1 MSLIDRG
8 DYSIYGVKK
17 VKSVSSFIKM
27 HALKSAKSRSVI
39 MKADSTTLLNFIKD
53 NQKNQFVIPIYQRLY
68 SWEKEQCKELWD
80 DIIKIGGD
88 DKMDGHFI
96 GSILY
101 MLDSITHSN
110 NTLLII
116 DGQQR
121 LTTITLLLTAL
132 RDHLNDEDEFLKK
145 FSYQKIE
152 NDYLI
157 NSDKDG
163 DKKFR
168 LILSESDKD
177 TLLYLIDKDR
187 RKPSELSSKIV
198 ENFKLFEEWVSKNT
212 NKLETIFKG
221 LDKLMIVE
229 IALEKGKDDPQLIFE
244 SMNSKGIELTQTDL
258 IRNYIVMETE
268 IEKQEGFY
276 NKYWGAME
284 EEFKQNKKWFDRFVR
299 HYLTIKT
306 REIPNVN
313 KVYAALKDY
322 WQKEGIGIEDLLK
335 DLQKY
340 CGYFCQIVFKKE
352 ADKDLNKALGF
363 LVDLEMDVIYPLLLE
378 LYSDYK
384 GGVLS
389 KADFIPIIA
398 LIESYI
404 CRRAVC
410 GLGTN
415 SLNKVFPSFT
425 RYIQKD
431 EYFKSLKAHFG
442 YLTEQQRFP
451 NNDEFKDRF
460 ITINFYK
467 FQKNGYF
474 FERLENFDTKEPV
487 NTKGLTVEHIMPQT
501 LTEDTEDT
509 EEWKRDLGEN
519 FQEIHDKYLH
529 TIGNLTLTGY
539 NPEYSNKSFQEKQG
553 MEKGF
558 KDSPLRLNQDLKDL
572 ESFGE
577 EEIKK
582 RANDLVDLA
591 LKIWTYPK
599 LDAETLEKY
608 KPKKDKKEKK
618 VYDLSSYKFGSH
630 SRELFDILSKKIKA
644 LDERITENFNQD
656 YISYKFGKN
665 FVDIVVQSKDLKLYL
680 NMKFN
685 ELQDEKNLARDMT
698 NKGHL
703 GNGNIEVKLE
713 TKENIPYCLG
723 LIKQAL
729 EKQMGGRNRQ

>member
-1 MSLIDRG
+1 MYGI
-8 DYSIYGVKK
+8 YST
-17 VKSVSSFIKM
+17 S
-27 HALKSAKSRSVI
+27 H
-39 MKADSTTLLNFIKD
+39 N
-53 NQKNQFVIPIYQRLY
+53 
-68 SWEKEQCKELWD
+68 E
-80 DIIKIGGD
+80 
-88 DKMDGHFI
+88 
-96 GSILY
+96 
-101 MLDSITHSN
+101 
-110 NTLLII
+110 LLII

-132 RDHLNDEDEFLKK
+132 RNHLSDEVKRK
-145 FSYQKIE
+145 KIE
-152 NDYLI
+152 DHYLI

-187 RKPSELSSKIV
+187 RKPSEPSSKIV
-198 ENFKLFEEWVSKNT
+198 ENFKLFEEWVSNT
-212 NKLETIFKG
+212 DKETIFKG
-221 LDKLMIVE
+221 LEKLMIVE

-276 NKYWGAME
+276 NKYWRAME

-306 REIPNVN
+306 KEIPNIN
-313 KVYAALKDY
+313 KVYVALKDY
-322 WQKEGIGIEDLLK
+322 RQKEGIGIEDLLK

-340 CGYFCQIVFKKE
+340 CKYFCRIVFKKE

-378 LYSDYK
+378 LYSDYSDE
-384 GGVLS
+384 VLL
-389 KADFIPIIA
+389 KDDFRRSIA

-431 EYFKSLKAHFG
+431 EYFKSLEAHFG
-442 YLTEQQRFP
+442 YLTNNQRFP
-451 NNDEFKDRF
+451 NNDELKDCF
-460 ITINFYK
+460 ITIDFYK
-467 FQKNGYF
+467 FKKREYF
-474 FERLENFDTKEPV
+474 FERLENFDRKERV
-487 NTKGLTVEHIMPQT
+487 YTHEYTTEHIMPQT
-501 LTEDTEDT
+501 LTT
-509 EEWKRDLGEN
+509 EEWERDLGEN

-539 NPEYSNKSFQEKQG
+539 NTEYSNKSFQEKRG

-558 KDSPLRLNQDLKDL
+558 KNSPLRLNQDLGDL
-572 ESFGE
+572 KSFGE

-582 RANDLVDLA
+582 RANVLADLA

-608 KPKKDKKEKK
+608 KPKKDKKEKE

-630 SRELFDILSKKIKA
+630 SRELFDILSKEIKA

-656 YISYKFGKN
+656 YISYKFSKN
-665 FVDIVVQSKDLKLYL
+665 FVDIVVQTKDLKLYL

-703 GNGNIEVKLE
+703 GNGDIEVKLE

-729 EKQMGGRNRQ
+729 EKQMGGRNKQ

>member
-1 MSLIDRG
+1 MR
-8 DYSIYGVKK
+8 
-17 VKSVSSFIKM
+17 
-27 HALKSAKSRSVI
+27 
-39 MKADSTTLLNFIKD
+39 ADATTLLNFIKV
-53 NQKNQFVIPIYQRLY
+53 NQKNQLVIPIYQRLY
-68 SWEKEQCKELWD
+68 SWEKEQCKQLWD

-101 MLDSITHSN
+101 VLDSIMYSN
-110 NTLLII
+110 NVLLII

-121 LTTITLLLTAL
+121 LITITLLLTAL
-132 RDHLNDEDEFLKK
+132 RDHWSDKRKE
-145 FSYQKIE
+145 IE
-152 NDYLI
+152 NHYLI

-177 TLLYLIDKDR
+177 TLLSLIDKDR
-187 RKPSELSSKIV
+187 RKPSEPSSKIV
-198 ENFKLFEEWVSKNT
+198 ENFKLFEEWVSNT
-212 NKLETIFKG
+212 NQLETIFKG
-221 LDKLMIVE
+221 LEKLMIVE
-229 IALEKGKDDPQLIFE
+229 IALEKEKDDPQLIFE
-244 SMNSKGIELTQTDL
+244 SMNSKGIELAQTDL
-258 IRNYIVMETE
+258 IRNYIIMETE
-268 IEKQEGFY
+268 VEKQEGFY
-276 NKYWGAME
+276 NEYWRAME
-284 EEFKQNKKWFDRFVR
+284 EKFEQSKRKDLFNKFVR

-306 REIPNVN
+306 REVPNIN
-313 KVYAALKDY
+313 KVYVTLKDY
-322 WQKEGIGIEDLLK
+322 RQKEGIGIEDLLK

-352 ADKDLNKALGF
+352 ADKNLKKALGF
-363 LVDLEMDVIYPLLLE
+363 LVDLEMDVVYPLLLE
-378 LYSDYK
+378 LYSDYSD
-384 GGVLS
+384 GVLS
-389 KADFIPIIA
+389 KDDFKHSID

-425 RYIQKD
+425 KHIQKD

-442 YLTEQQRFP
+442 YLTEKQRFP
-451 NNDEFKDRF
+451 NNDEFKDLF
-460 ITINFYK
+460 ITIDFYHFK
-467 FQKNGYF
+467 KNRYF
-474 FERLENFDTKEPV
+474 FERLENFEREERVYTHEY
-487 NTKGLTVEHIMPQT
+487 TIEHIMPQT
-501 LTEDTEDT
+501 LT

-519 FQEIHDKYLH
+519 FQEIHNKYLH

-539 NPEYSNKSFQEKQG
+539 NSEYSNKSFQEKHG
-553 MEKGF
+553 MEEGF
-558 KDSPLRLNQDLKDL
+558 KNSPLRLNQSLRDL
-572 ESFGE
+572 EPFGE
-577 EEIKK
+577 EKIKK
-582 RANDLVDLA
+582 RANDLADLA
-591 LKIWTYPK
+591 LKIWIYPN
-599 LDAETLEKY
+599 LNAETLEKY

-618 VYDLSSYKFGSH
+618 VYDLNSYKFGSH
-630 SRELFDILSKKIKA
+630 SRELFDILSKEIKA
-644 LDERITENFNQD
+644 LDEEIVENFNQD
-656 YISYKFGKN
+656 YISYKFSKN
-665 FVDIVVQSKDLKLYL
+665 FVDIVVQTKDLKLYL

-703 GNGNIEVKLE
+703 GNGDIEVKLE

>member
-1 MSLIDRG
+1 
-8 DYSIYGVKK
+8 
-17 VKSVSSFIKM
+17 
-27 HALKSAKSRSVI
+27 
-39 MKADSTTLLNFIKD
+39 MKADAMKLLDFIGKS
-53 NQKNQFVIPIYQRLY
+53 QEKQLVIPIYQRVY

-101 MLDSITHSN
+101 VLDNITHSN

-132 RDHLNDEDEFLKK
+132 RDHWSDKRKEIEDH
-145 FSYQKIE
+145 
-152 NDYLI
+152 YLI
-157 NSDKDG
+157 NSGKDG

-168 LILSESDKD
+168 LILSDSDKD

-187 RKPSELSSKIV
+187 RKPSEPSSKIV
-198 ENFKLFEEWVSKNT
+198 ENFKLFEEWIRKNT
-212 NKLETIFKG
+212 DKLETIFKG

-229 IALEKGKDDPQLIFE
+229 IALEKGKYDPQLIFE
-244 SMNSKGIELTQTDL
+244 SMNSKGMELAQTDL

-268 IEKQEGFY
+268 VEKREGFY
-276 NKYWGAME
+276 NKYWRAME
-284 EEFKQNKKWFDRFVR
+284 EDFKQNEKLFDRFVR

-306 REIPNVN
+306 RDIPNIN
-313 KVYAALKDY
+313 KVYVAFKDY
-322 WQKEGIGIEDLLK
+322 RQKEGIGIEDLLK

-352 ADKDLNKALGF
+352 ENKDLNKALGF

-378 LYSDYK
+378 LYSDYSD
-384 GGVLS
+384 GVLS
-389 KADFIPIIA
+389 KDDFRRSIA

-425 RYIQKD
+425 KHIQKD
-431 EYFKSLKAHFG
+431 EYFKSLEAHFG
-442 YLTEQQRFP
+442 SLTEKQRFP
-451 NNDEFKDRF
+451 NNDEFKKLFIAIDFYRF
-460 ITINFYK
+460 K
-467 FQKNGYF
+467 KNRYF
-474 FERLENFDTKEPV
+474 FERLENFDRKERV
-487 NTKGLTVEHIMPQT
+487 YTHEYTTEHIMPQT
-501 LTEDTEDT
+501 LTE
-509 EEWKRDLGEN
+509 EWERDLGEN
-519 FQEIHDKYLH
+519 FQEIHDKYLN

-539 NPEYSNKSFQEKQG
+539 NPTYSNRSFQEKKG

-558 KDSPLRLNQDLKDL
+558 KDSPLKLNQSLRDL

-582 RANDLVDLA
+582 RANDLADLA

-630 SRELFDILSKKIKA
+630 SRELFDLLSKGIKA
-644 LDERITENFNQD
+644 LDERITESFMKA
-656 YISYKFGKN
+656 YITYKFN
-665 FVDIVVQSKDLKLYL
+665 TIFTSIVPSKDELTLMLKI
-680 NMKFN
+680 KFS
-685 ELQDEKNLARDMT
+685 ELQNEIKEKLTIRDVS
-698 NKGHL
+698 NIGHACV
-703 GNGNIEVKLE
+703 GDIEVKLE

>member
-1 MSLIDRG
+1 MEAG
-8 DYSIYGVKK
+8 
-17 VKSVSSFIKM
+17 
-27 HALKSAKSRSVI
+27 A
-39 MKADSTTLLNFIKD
+39 TTLLNFIKD
-53 NQKNQFVIPIYQRLY
+53 NQKNQLVIPIYQRLY
-68 SWEKEQCKELWD
+68 SWEKEQCKQLWD
-80 DIIKIGGD
+80 DIIKIGGN

-101 MLDSITHSN
+101 VLDRITHSN
-110 NTLLII
+110 NALLII

-121 LTTITLLLTAL
+121 LTTITLLLIAL
-132 RDHLNDEDEFLKK
+132 RNHLSDEVKRKE
-145 FSYQKIE
+145 IE
-152 NDYLI
+152 NHYLI

-177 TLLYLIDKDR
+177 TLLSLIDKDR
-187 RKPSELSSKIV
+187 RKPSEPSSKIV
-198 ENFKLFEEWVSKNT
+198 ENFKLFEEWISKNT

-229 IALEKGKDDPQLIFE
+229 IALDKGKDDSQLIFE
-244 SMNSKGIELTQTDL
+244 SMNSKGMELTQTDL
-258 IRNYIVMETE
+258 IRNYIIMETE
-268 IEKQEGFY
+268 TEKQEGFY
-276 NKYWGAME
+276 NKYWRAME
-284 EEFKQNKKWFDRFVR
+284 EDFKQNKKWFDRFVR

-306 REIPNVN
+306 REIPNIN
-313 KVYAALKDY
+313 KVYAAFKDY
-322 WQKEGIGIEDLLK
+322 RQKEGIGIEDLLK

-340 CGYFCQIVFKKE
+340 CGYFCRIVFKKE
-352 ADKDLNKALGF
+352 DDKDLNKALGF

-378 LYSDYK
+378 LYSDYSD
-384 GGVLS
+384 GVLS
-389 KADFIPIIA
+389 RDDFIPIID

-431 EYFKSLKAHFG
+431 EYFKSLEAHFG
-442 YLTEQQRFP
+442 YLTEKQRFP
-451 NNDEFKDRF
+451 NNDEFKKLF
-460 ITINFYK
+460 ITIDFYN
-467 FQKNGYF
+467 FQKKEYF
-474 FERLENFDTKEPV
+474 FERLNFDRKEPV
-487 NTKGLTVEHIMPQT
+487 NTQECTIEHIMPQK
-501 LTEDTEDT
+501 LT

-539 NPEYSNKSFQEKQG
+539 NSEYGNKSFQEKRC
-553 MEKGF
+553 MEGGF
-558 KDSPLRLNQDLKDL
+558 KDSPLRLNKGLRDL

-582 RANDLVDLA
+582 RAKDLADLA

-618 VYDLSSYKFGSH
+618 VYDLSSYKFDSH
-630 SRELFDILSKKIKA
+630 SRELFDILSKEIKA
-644 LDERITENFNQD
+644 LDEKIAEKFNQD
-656 YISYKFGKN
+656 YISYIFDKN
-665 FVDIVVQSKDLKLYL
+665 FVDIVVQTKDLKLYL

-698 NKGHL
+698 NIGHL
-703 GNGNIEVKLE
+703 GNGDIEVKLE

>member
-1 MSLIDRG
+1 MEADATPL
-8 DYSIYGVKK
+8 
-17 VKSVSSFIKM
+17 
-27 HALKSAKSRSVI
+27 LK
-39 MKADSTTLLNFIKD
+39 FIKD
-53 NQKNQFVIPIYQRLY
+53 NQKNQLVIPIYQRVY
-68 SWEKEQCKELWD
+68 SWEKEQCKQLWD
-80 DIIKIGGD
+80 DIIKIGGN
-88 DKMDGHFI
+88 DKMDRHFI

-101 MLDSITHSN
+101 VIHDAKYSN

-132 RDHLNDEDEFLKK
+132 RDHLSDEVKRKE
-145 FSYQKIE
+145 IE
-152 NDYLI
+152 DHYLI

-177 TLLYLIDKDR
+177 TLLSLIDKDR
-187 RKPSELSSKIV
+187 RKPSEPSLKIV

-221 LDKLMIVE
+221 LEKLTIVW
-229 IALEKGKDDPQLIFE
+229 ISLEKKDDPQLVFE
-244 SMNSKGIELTQTDL
+244 SMNSKGIELAQTDL

-276 NKYWGAME
+276 NKYWRAME
-284 EEFKQNKKWFDRFVR
+284 ENFKQNKKWFDRFVR

-306 REIPNVN
+306 REIPNIN
-313 KVYAALKDY
+313 KVYVALKDY
-322 WQKEGIGIEDLLK
+322 QQKEGIGIEDLLK

-340 CGYFCQIVFKKE
+340 CRYFCQIAFKKE
-352 ADKDLNKALGF
+352 ANKDLNKALGF

-378 LYSDYK
+378 LYSDYSD
-384 GGVLS
+384 GVLS
-389 KADFIPIIA
+389 KDDFRRSIA

-415 SLNKVFPSFT
+415 SLNKVFPPFT
-425 RYIQKD
+425 KHIQKD
-431 EYFKSLKAHFG
+431 EYFKSLEVHFG
-442 YLTEQQRFP
+442 SLTEKQRFP
-451 NNDEFKDRF
+451 NNDEFKKLF
-460 ITINFYK
+460 ITIDFYK
-467 FQKNGYF
+467 FKKREYF
-474 FERLENFDTKEPV
+474 FERLENFDRKERV
-487 NTKGLTVEHIMPQT
+487 YTHEYTAEHIMPQK
-501 LTEDTEDT
+501 LT
-509 EEWKRDLGEN
+509 EEWEKDLGEN
-519 FQEIHDKYLH
+519 FQEIHNKYLH

-539 NPEYSNKSFQEKQG
+539 NDKYSNKSFQEKQG

-558 KDSPLRLNQDLKDL
+558 KDSPLRLNQSLRDLK
-572 ESFGE
+572 SFGE

-582 RANDLVDLA
+582 RANDLVDWA
-591 LKIWTYPK
+591 LKIWTYPN

-608 KPKKDKKEKK
+608 KSKKEKK

-630 SRELFDILSKKIKA
+630 SRELFDILSKEIKA
-644 LDERITENFNQD
+644 LDEKITENFNQD
-656 YISYKFGKN
+656 YISYKFSKN
-665 FVDIVVQSKDLKLYL
+665 FVDIVVQTKDLKLYL

-698 NKGHL
+698 NKGHW

>member
-1 MSLIDRG
+1 MVAEAMKLLDFIG
-8 DYSIYGVKK
+8 
-17 VKSVSSFIKM
+17 KSQEKQFI
-27 HALKSAKSRSVI
+27 
-39 MKADSTTLLNFIKD
+39 
-53 NQKNQFVIPIYQRLY
+53 IPIYQRVY
-68 SWEKEQCKELWD
+68 SWEKEQCKQLWD
-80 DIIKIGGD
+80 DIVKTGGND
-88 DKMDGHFI
+88 QMNGHFI
-96 GSILY
+96 GSIVFVQDGIY
-101 MLDSITHSN
+101 STGHN
-110 NTLLII
+110 ELLII

-121 LTTITLLLTAL
+121 LTTIMLLLTAL
-132 RDHLNDEDEFLKK
+132 RDHLNDEDKFLEK
-145 FSYQKIE
+145 FSCQEISKH
-152 NDYLI
+152 YLI

-177 TLLYLIDKDR
+177 TLLSLIDKDR
-187 RKPSELSSKIV
+187 RKPSEPSSKIV
-198 ENFKLFEEWVSKNT
+198 ENFKLFEEWVSNT
-212 NKLETIFKG
+212 DKLETIFKG
-221 LDKLMIVE
+221 LEKLMIVE

-268 IEKQEGFY
+268 IEKQKDFY
-276 NKYWGAME
+276 NKYWRAME
-284 EEFKQNKKWFDRFVR
+284 EDFKQNKKLFDRFVR

-306 REIPNVN
+306 RDIPNIN
-313 KVYAALKDY
+313 KVYVALKDY
-322 WQKEGIGIEDLLK
+322 RQKKGIGIEDLLK

-352 ADKDLNKALGF
+352 SDKDLNKALGF
-363 LVDLEMDVIYPLLLE
+363 CVDLEMDVIYPLLLE
-378 LYSDYK
+378 LYSDYSD
-384 GGVLS
+384 GVLS
-389 KADFIPIIA
+389 KDDFRRSIA

-415 SLNKVFPSFT
+415 SLNKVFPSFA

-431 EYFKSLKAHFG
+431 EYFKSLEAHFG
-442 YLTEQQRFP
+442 YLTEKQRFP
-451 NNDEFKDRF
+451 NNDEFKDCF
-460 ITINFYK
+460 ITIDFYK
-467 FQKNGYF
+467 FQKREYF

-487 NTKGLTVEHIMPQT
+487 NTQECTIEHIMPQE
-501 LTEDTEDT
+501 LT
-509 EEWKRDLGEN
+509 EEWERDLGEN

-539 NPEYSNKSFQEKQG
+539 NPKYSNKSFQKKRD

-558 KDSPLRLNQDLKDL
+558 KDSPLRLNQGLRDLK
-572 ESFGE
+572 SFGE

-582 RANDLVDLA
+582 RANDLADLA
-591 LKIWTYPK
+591 LKIWTYPN
-599 LDAETLEKY
+599 LNAETLEKY

-618 VYDLSSYKFGSH
+618 VYDLNSYKFGSH
-630 SRELFDILSKKIKA
+630 SRELFDILSKGIKA

-656 YISYKFGKN
+656 YISYKFDKN
-665 FVDIVVQSKDLKLYL
+665 FVDIVVQTKDLKLYL

-703 GNGNIEVKLE
+703 GNGDIEVKLE

>member
-1 MSLIDRG
+1 ME
-8 DYSIYGVKK
+8 
-17 VKSVSSFIKM
+17 
-27 HALKSAKSRSVI
+27 
-39 MKADSTTLLNFIKD
+39 ADATTLLNFIKG
-53 NQKNQFVIPIYQRLY
+53 NQKNQLVIPIYQRLY
-68 SWEKEQCKELWD
+68 SWEKEQCKQLWD
-80 DIIKIGGD
+80 DIIKIGGN

-101 MLDSITHSN
+101 VLDRITHSN
-110 NTLLII
+110 NALLII

-132 RDHLNDEDEFLKK
+132 RDHWSDKRKEIEDH
-145 FSYQKIE
+145 
-152 NDYLI
+152 YLI

-168 LILSESDKD
+168 LILSESDRD
-177 TLLYLIDKDR
+177 TLLSLIDKNR
-187 RKPSELSSKIV
+187 RKPSEPSLKIV
-198 ENFKLFEEWVSKNT
+198 ENFKLFEEWVSNT
-212 NKLETIFKG
+212 DKLETIFKG
-221 LDKLMIVE
+221 LEKLMIVE

-258 IRNYIVMETE
+258 IRNYIIMETE

-276 NKYWGAME
+276 NKYWRAME

-306 REIPNVN
+306 REIPNIN
-313 KVYAALKDY
+313 KVYVALKDY
-322 WQKEGIGIEDLLK
+322 RQKEGIGIEDLLK

-352 ADKDLNKALGF
+352 TDKDLNKALGF

-378 LYSDYK
+378 LYSDYSD
-384 GGVLS
+384 GVLS
-389 KADFIPIIA
+389 KDNFRCSID

-404 CRRAVC
+404 CRRKVC
-410 GLGTN
+410 GIPSNG
-415 SLNKVFPSFT
+415 LNKLFASFT
-425 RYIQKD
+425 KHIQKN
-431 EYFKSLKAHFG
+431 EYFKSLKVHFG
-442 YLTEQQRFP
+442 YLTNNQRFP
-451 NNDEFKDRF
+451 DDDEFKKLF
-460 ITINFYK
+460 ITINFYNLKEK
-467 FQKNGYF
+467 FRKYL
-474 FERLENFDTKEPV
+474 FERLENFDRNERVYTHEY
-487 NTKGLTVEHIMPQT
+487 TIEHIMSQK
-501 LTEDTEDT
+501 LT

-519 FQEIHDKYLH
+519 FQEIHNKYLH

-539 NPEYSNKSFQEKQG
+539 NSEYSNKSFQEKKD

-558 KDSPLRLNQDLKDL
+558 KNSPLRLNEGLRDL

-582 RANDLVDLA
+582 RANDLADLA

-618 VYDLSSYKFGSH
+618 VYDLNSYNFGSH
-630 SRELFDILSKKIKA
+630 SRELFDILRKEIKA
-644 LDERITENFNQD
+644 LDEKIAEKFNQD
-656 YISYKFGKN
+656 YISYIFDKN
-665 FVDIVVQSKDLKLYL
+665 FVDIVVQTKDLKLYL

-703 GNGNIEVKLE
+703 GNGDIEVKLE

>member
-1 MSLIDRG
+1 
-8 DYSIYGVKK
+8 
-17 VKSVSSFIKM
+17 
-27 HALKSAKSRSVI
+27 
-39 MKADSTTLLNFIKD
+39 MKADATTLLGFFEE
-53 NQKNQFVIPIYQRLY
+53 NQNNQFVIPIYQRLY
-68 SWEKEQCKELWD
+68 NWKKEQCEQLWD
-80 DIIKIGGD
+80 DIIKIGGN
-88 DKMDGHFI
+88 DKMNGHFI

-101 MLDSITHSN
+101 VRVDGTHSSP
-110 NTLLII
+110 LLII

-121 LTTITLLLTAL
+121 LTTITLLFIAL
-132 RDHLNDEDEFLKK
+132 RDHLNDEDELLEK
-145 FSYQKIE
+145 FSHQKIQ
-152 NDYLI
+152 NRYLI
-157 NSDKDG
+157 NSDEKG

-177 TLLYLIDKDR
+177 TLLSLIDKDR
-187 RKPSELSSKIV
+187 RKPSEPSLKIM
-198 ENFKLFEEWVSKNT
+198 ENFKLFEEWIRKNT
-212 NKLETIFKG
+212 DKLETIFKG
-221 LDKLMIVE
+221 LEKLMIVW

-268 IEKQEGFY
+268 VEKQEYFY
-276 NKYWGAME
+276 NQYWRAME
-284 EEFKQNKKWFDRFVR
+284 EDFKQNEKLFDQFVR

-306 REIPNVN
+306 RDIPNIH
-313 KVYAALKDY
+313 KVYEAFKRY
-322 WQKEGIGIEDLLK
+322 QQERGIETEVLLQ

-340 CGYFCQIVFKKE
+340 CGFFCQIAFKKE
-352 ADKDLNKALGF
+352 ADKDLNKALSF
-363 LVDLEMDVIYPLLLE
+363 LVDLEMDVVYPLLLE
-378 LYSDYK
+378 LYSDYSD
-384 GGVLS
+384 GVLS
-389 KADFIPIIA
+389 NRDFIPIID

-425 RYIQKD
+425 KHIQKD

-442 YLTEQQRFP
+442 YLTEKQRFP
-451 NNDEFKDRF
+451 NNDEFKEHF
-460 ITINFYK
+460 ITIDFYRFK
-467 FQKNGYF
+467 KKKYF
-474 FERLENFDTKEPV
+474 FERLEKFDTEEPV
-487 NTKGLTVEHIMPQT
+487 DTQKCTIEHIMPQT
-501 LTEDTEDT
+501 LT

-519 FQEIHDKYLH
+519 FQAIHDKYLH

-539 NPEYSNKSFQEKQG
+539 NQEYSNNSFQKKRD

-558 KDSPLRLNQDLKDL
+558 KQSPLRLNQSLKDL
-572 ESFGE
+572 EPFGE
-577 EEIKK
+577 EKIEK
-582 RANDLVDLA
+582 RANDLADWA

-608 KPKKDKKEKK
+608 KPKKEKK
-618 VYDLSSYKFGSH
+618 AYDLSSYKFSPN
-630 SRELFDILSKKIKA
+630 SRELFDILRKEIKA
-644 LDERITENFNQD
+644 LDERITEKINQD
-656 YISYKFGKN
+656 YISYMFDKN
-665 FVDIVVQSKDLKLYL
+665 FVDIVVQNKDLKLYL
-680 NMKFN
+680 NMEFN

-703 GNGNIEVKLE
+703 GNGDIEIKLE